1 MPTTKHPESDKTK
14 QLRGRSKISPLDP
27 AAQVRERQRRR
38 REKKREEG
46 RVAVQFWIKGYHH
59 RAIVKSGI
67 TIQDAADE
75 AFALWMANRRGKS
88 R

>member
-1 MPTTKHPESDKTK
+1 MQALKRDKPNPNK
-14 QLRGRSKISPLDP
+14 PRRGRPKTSPLDP

-38 REKKREEG
+38 REKQREQG
-46 RVAVQFWIKGYHH
+46 RVAVQLWIKGNHH
-59 RAIVKSGI
+59 RAITKSGQ
-67 TIQDAADE
+67 TLQDVADE